1 MTDWS
6 EWHQAYQD
14 ASSSLSDRLRVVQQ
28 RIDDWLDVTAPDPV
42 TVVSACA
49 GDGRDL
55 LGVLEHRSDRARV
68 SATLLE
74 TDRRNAARAVDEVS
88 RLGLTGVA
96 VRRLDAG
103 ISDAYAGAVPADLVL
118 LCGIFGNIT
127 DDDVHGTIRKA
138 SQLCRRGAVVIWT
151 RHRRPPDLTPNI
163 RRWFSDHEFVEV
175 DFVAPDGALFS
186 VGVHR
191 FIGEPA
197 PLGNDVRLFTFTR

>member
-118 LCGIFGNIT
+118 LCG
-127 DDDVHGTIRKA
+127 TIRKA
-138 SQLCRRGAVVIWT
+138 SRLCRRGSVVIWT

-163 RRWFSDHEFVEV
+163 RRWFTDDAFVEV